1 MATLYNRTIGTITDS
16 GDTLTLRL
24 ICTYTQTAQN
34 NTSAI
39 SIYVRAECS
48 ANDWPYKVSSWQIT
62 GNSITGSGGESTA
75 TTGTRNMTTK
85 SKTVTHNSSGNY
97 SFSSGAKV
105 TVIYWDSAAGNWA
118 TKSFTLSN
126 ASYQPATIDVYSTLA
141 FSPSPATMG
150 ASVTMTITKKS
161 SSAFTAT
168 GVKITAEY
176 DGTSVDV
183 YEGTAA
189 STTWSVPDLATTTT
203 DSTSKAITIKIQS
216 IRSSTYYAAKEYTLT
231 ANVPST
237 YVPGITIGTIT
248 DNIGWSSFIAGYS
261 KLTIPLTGSVSSD
274 GGATITGY
282 SVTVRDTNSS
292 GAVLYT
298 ASATTSS
305 SSQSF
310 TMNVPIS
317 STATHITAVITDSRG
332 RTQSA
337 TKSVSAAA
345 YSQPQISL
353 AANRCDSGGTSD
365 PLGAYVKITV
375 TWSITQIGSS
385 NTVNGNVITYKST
398 NGTSYSSADSRT
410 VSGYSGSYSF
420 VTSLATTSQGWF
432 YTTIKDK
439 VSAQVTSAI
448 KMVPKATIPLSL
460 FDNGS
465 GVGASFGQI
474 ASGTGLN
481 IYMTTTA
488 TEQIKTS
495 FKNSIA
501 MGSYGSAQQTLSNLC
516 NEVRFSS
523 GCMGS
528 ASITTAVTAYGV
540 TIPATWYN
548 YIFAP
553 HRSGGVN
560 GNASGDN
567 CNYGSLLLM
576 GMTGNDRIFKIRIS
590 GSSPY
595 YNSIIELAK
604 VTPLASRT
612 DTYYLGGLAAVSTGT
627 GEFRVQVPIPE
638 GYSTVTVPT
647 QTFATVQINYN
658 TTTTTCT
665 ITAAE
670 VLDKNPASV
679 LLKFTTSTSISSGR
693 NYNVR
698 NGTVQL
704 TLS

>member
-24 ICTYTQTAQN
+24 ICTYTQTSQN

-75 TTGTRNMTTK
+75 TTGTRNMSSK

-105 TVIYWDSAAGNWA
+105 TVIYWDSVNGTWG

-126 ASYQPATIDVYSTLA
+126 ASYQPATIDVYSSLA

-150 ASVTMTITKKS
+150 SNVTMTITKKS

-176 DGTSVDV
+176 DGTSVAV
-183 YEGTAA
+183 YEGTGA
-189 STTWSVPDLATTTT
+189 STTWNVPDLATTTT
-203 DSTSKAITIKIQS
+203 DSESKAITIKVQS
-216 IRSSTYYAAKEYTLT
+216 IRDGVYYAAKEYTLT

-248 DNIGWSSFIAGYS
+248 DNIGFSSFVAGYS
-261 KLTIPLTGSVSSD
+261 KLTISLTGSVSSD
-274 GGATITGY
+274 GGASISGY
-282 SVTVRDTNSS
+282 SIIVRDTNAS
-292 GAVLYT
+292 GSVLYT

-310 TMNVPIS
+310 TMNVPIAS
-317 STATHITAVITDSRG
+317 ASTHITAIIADSRG
-332 RTQSA
+332 RTTTA
-337 TKSVSAAA
+337 TRTVSAVA
-345 YSQPQISL
+345 YSQPQISI

-365 PLGAYVKITV
+365 PLGAYVKISV
-375 TWSITQIGSS
+375 TWSITQIGTS
-385 NTVNGNVITYKST
+385 NTVDGNVITYKST

-410 VSGYSGSYSF
+410 ASGYSGTYSF
-420 VTSLATTSQGWF
+420 VTALATMSQGWF

-439 VSAQVTSAI
+439 VSGQVTSPI

-460 FDNGS
+460 FDDGN
-465 GVGASFGQI
+465 GVGATLGQI
-474 ASGTGLN
+474 ASGSGFN
-481 IYMTTTA
+481 IYMPTKS

-495 FKNSIA
+495 FKDSVA
-501 MGSYGSAQQTLSNLC
+501 MGSYGSAQQTLENLC

-540 TIPATWYN
+540 TIPASWYN

-560 GNASGDN
+560 GQASGDN
-567 CNYGSLLLM
+567 CNYGTLILM
-576 GMTGNDRIFKIRIS
+576 GMTATEKVFFVRIS
-590 GSSPY
+590 GASPY
-595 YNSIIELAK
+595 YNSIIEMYHRAD
-604 VTPLASRT
+604 TRT
-612 DTYYLGGLAAVSTGT
+612 DTYYIGGLAALAYSTT
-627 GEFRVQVPIPE
+627 QLRVQIPIPP
-638 GYSTVTVPT
+638 GYTSVSIPT
-647 QTFATVQINYN
+647 QTFVQIQIGYGSAL
-658 TTTTTCT
+658 TYVTP
-665 ITAAE
+665 TACE
-670 VLDKNPASV
+670 VLDVNPSSV
-679 LLKFTTSTSISSGR
+679 LVQFTVSGLTANR
-693 NYNVR
+693 GYVTK
-698 NGTVQL
+698 NGSVQL

>member
-34 NTSAI
+34 NTSAV

-62 GNSITGSGGESTA
+62 GNSITGSGGETTA

-85 SKTVTHNSSGNY
+85 SKTITHSTSGNY

-126 ASYQPATIDVYSTLA
+126 ASYQPATIDVYSSLA

-150 ASVTMTITKKS
+150 SNVTMTITKKS

-189 STTWSVPDLATTTT
+189 SKTWSVPDLATTTT
-203 DSTSKAITIKIQS
+203 DSTSKTLTIKIQS
-216 IRSSTYYAAKEYTLT
+216 TRSGVYYAAKEYTLT

-237 YVPGITIGTIT
+237 YVPGITIGTVT
-248 DNIGWSSFIAGYS
+248 DNIGWSSFVSGYS

-292 GAVLYT
+292 GAVLYN

-305 SSQSF
+305 ASQSF
-310 TMNVPIS
+310 TMNVPIA
-317 STATHITAVITDSRG
+317 STSTHITAIVTDSRG
-332 RTQSA
+332 RTKTA

-353 AANRCDSGGTSD
+353 AANRCNSGGTSD

-375 TWSITQIGSS
+375 TWSITQIGTS

-420 VTSLATTSQGWF
+420 VTSLATTTQGWF

-448 KMVPKATIPLSL
+448 KMVPKAVLPLSL

-465 GVGASFGQI
+465 NVGIAFGQM
-474 ASGTGLN
+474 ASEAGTHHHIKDVYYNTTPIEYRNGGTTYTRNNLLDLIFPVGY
-481 IYMTTTA
+481 IYLSVNNTNPGTFLGGTWAQIKDRFLLAAGDTYTNGATGGEATHTLTETEMPSHTHEYTTNNRGSGSNQAGRAYYGTNGGSTWQIQTTA
-488 TEQIKTS
+488 TGGGGAHNNMPPYLVVYMWK
-495 FKNSIA
+495 
-501 MGSYGSAQQTLSNLC
+501 
-516 NEVRFSS
+516 R
-523 GCMGS
+523 
-528 ASITTAVTAYGV
+528 TA
-540 TIPATWYN
+540 
-548 YIFAP
+548 
-553 HRSGGVN
+553 
-560 GNASGDN
+560 
-567 CNYGSLLLM
+567 
-576 GMTGNDRIFKIRIS
+576 
-590 GSSPY
+590 
-595 YNSIIELAK
+595 
-604 VTPLASRT
+604 
-612 DTYYLGGLAAVSTGT
+612 
-627 GEFRVQVPIPE
+627 
-638 GYSTVTVPT
+638 
-647 QTFATVQINYN
+647 
-658 TTTTTCT
+658 
-665 ITAAE
+665 
-670 VLDKNPASV
+670 
-679 LLKFTTSTSISSGR
+679 
-693 NYNVR
+693 
-698 NGTVQL
+698 
-704 TLS
+704 